1 METAGSRTRHAKSGR
16 SLQGESRT
24 CSNME
29 ILKSQRGHHGDRE
42 GLSMSNPGLPAK
54 RHLEDDYQMKVKH
67 LIVLSKGAR
76 KPLD

>member
-1 METAGSRTRHAKSGR
+1 
-16 SLQGESRT
+16 
-24 CSNME
+24 ME